1 LRLCKVEY
9 YLKWKGY
16 PTEENSWVTGE
27 DARYVSELDTT
38 FGPQHASCRYMQ
50 DLIEDFHAVS
60 SDEK

>member
-1 LRLCKVEY
+1 V
-9 YLKWKGY
+9 KWKGY

-50 DLIEDFHAVS
+50 DLIEDFRAAS